1 MRKSSALFL
10 VLFLCGCAVQHEEQ
24 SSLLFPFERAAG
36 ENSGQNSQPAE
47 SPYDV
52 LFSENSSQTFIY
64 LGLYEAI
71 KRDDYE
77 KIMLYAD
84 ELSRNNP
91 EPLYLAEAI
100 TWLYNKGYAND
111 AKRLLEQ
118 SLPLL
123 PDELPFILMYAEL
136 LQNMKGNG
144 DVDMTIALDLLK
156 NYIQKHPEDYN
167 AFIELGVMY
176 YKLFQYENAYM
187 TFLRIPEKDR
197 MSSVYLYMGI
207 CLEKMQRYGEAKK
220 YFQRVLKEFPDEK
233 TALHHLGEIAEAQ
246 GNYALARKY
255 YTKILELDDTNY
267 DYLFKLI
274 SLAFK
279 EGNHQRAF
287 DIAKEHFNFDFIVA
301 ASSMLIQE
309 GRVDLA
315 EELLNNLSSMEDAP
329 RELLYLHGALIY
341 EAGRDK
347 ERALSYLCRLTEDDL
362 HYKNAQEIIAHIYL
376 EQNKFDQAL
385 KSIKILQELDP
396 QDKNYRILEYQTY
409 LFIRDYDNAYE
420 ALYSYVKDY
429 PDDMHAKFR
438 YAYSCFYVGKKDKA
452 VRLMKEILE
461 DEPENSDALNFIG
474 YTLVEE
480 KKNLKL
486 AEEYLLK
493 ADSLN
498 PDQDYINDSLAWLY
512 YALGDYEK
520 AFAYGSKAV
529 SLNKAAGEEDASL
542 WEHYG
547 DIALKLGKK
556 DLARNA
562 YEKSLSLKDTESV
575 KKKLKELQ

>member
-1 MRKSSALFL
+1 MRKSSVLFL
-10 VLFLCGCAVQHEEQ
+10 VLFLCGCAAQHGEQ
-24 SSLLFPFERAAG
+24 NSLLFPFERAAEG
-36 ENSGQNSQPAE
+36 NYGQNLQSSE
-47 SPYDV
+47 SSYGV
-52 LFSENSSQTFIY
+52 LLSEKSSQTFIY

-100 TWLYNKGYAND
+100 TWLYNKGYVGE

-136 LQNMKGNG
+136 LQNMKDSG
-144 DVDMTIALDLLK
+144 DADMTIALDLLK
-156 NYIQKHPEDYN
+156 NYIRKHPEDYN
-167 AFIELGVMY
+167 AFIELGVLH

-207 CLEKMQRYGEAKK
+207 CLEKMQRYEDAKK
-220 YFQRVLKEFPDEK
+220 YFHHVLKEFPDEK
-233 TALHHLGEIAEAQ
+233 TALHHLGEIAEVQ

-255 YTKILELDDTNY
+255 YSKILELDDTNY
-267 DYLFKLI
+267 DYLLKLI

-279 EGNHQRAF
+279 EGNHQKAF
-287 DIAKEHFNFDFIVA
+287 EIAKEHFNFDFIVA

-309 GRVDLA
+309 GRADLA
-315 EELLNNLSSMEDAP
+315 EELLNNLSAMEDAP

-341 EAGRDK
+341 EAGKDK
-347 ERALSYLCRLTEDDL
+347 ERALSYLCKLNEDDR

-385 KSIKILQELDP
+385 ESVKILQELDP
-396 QDKNYRILEYQTY
+396 QEKNYRILEYQTC
-409 LFIRDYDNAYE
+409 LFIRDYEKAY
-420 ALYSYVKDY
+420 AVLSSYTEDY

-461 DEPENSDALNFIG
+461 AEPENYDALNFIG

-480 KKNLKL
+480 KKDLKL

-512 YALGDYEK
+512 YVLGDYEK
-520 AFAYGSKAV
+520 AFMYGEKAI
-529 SLNKAAGEEDASL
+529 SLNKAAVEEDAAL
-542 WEHYG
+542 WEHFA

-556 DLARNA
+556 DIAREA
-562 YEKSLSLKDTESV
+562 YEKSLSLKDNESV
-575 KKKLKELQ
+575 KKKLKDLK